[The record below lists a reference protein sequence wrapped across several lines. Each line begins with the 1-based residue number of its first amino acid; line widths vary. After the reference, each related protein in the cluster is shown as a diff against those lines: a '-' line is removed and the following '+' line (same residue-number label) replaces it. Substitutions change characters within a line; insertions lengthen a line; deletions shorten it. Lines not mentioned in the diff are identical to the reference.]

1 MGDLAAVGT
10 AFDLPRLAGK
20 QQSKKFRNPDA
31 LANAQEELKK
41 FRRACLT
48 PHEHNL
54 SLEASEDD
62 RETALCHRKY
72 ESLEQKYLHYLTEP
86 LRDDNGWLEEW
97 TQIEA
102 SQVVDRVMQIEKE
115 FPWALKRLG
124 LIPGSQRIPA
134 IDSVVQAFFADDV
147 AVASG
152 QAPP

>member
-1 MGDLAAVGT
+1 MSCQRYRICQELGIDPSQLAENDCDFWLDTGA
-10 AFDLPRLAGK
+10 R
-20 QQSKKFRNPDA
+20 
-31 LANAQEELKK
+31 K

-102 SQVVDRVMQIEKE
+102 SQVVDRAMQIEKE
-115 FPWALKRLG
+115 FPWALKG
-124 LIPGSQRIPA
+124 WG
-134 IDSVVQAFFADDV
+134 
-147 AVASG
+147 
-152 QAPP
+152 